1 MIRVISFLILLFTT
15 AYSEYKCFSY
25 NPKGFFLYHRVVAY
39 EPMLY
44 FEDINIT
51 LDDLKIL
58 FIVDD
63 KEVKKAFLEYSV
75 KGYKFY
81 SKENVC
87 GNMSHWGKDSCIY
100 DQADGGGFR
109 FDKHF
114 NILIDDF
121 NLRVFRGMPDTV
133 GIDTE
138 KRIGSYN
145 IKSYHKAKEITCP
158 KEMINLVKNYRY
170 YDRDKIPKGKYVCY
184 DDLGDAGNRF
194 EYWGCIRSKI
204 SCKTLSMRHFGYYP
218 TIKESKK
225 ALKRCKSY
233 RPNRD
238 FIDNK
243 NGLYVCYDYLNYQ
256 REYVGCFRAKKSCKK
271 LHKKSFGKYSNK
283 KEAKEA
289 YFRCLN
295 SIPYLNCNFE

>member
-25 NPKGFFLYHRVVAY
+25 NPKGFFLEHRLFVDNSIENFKDA
-39 EPMLY
+39 
-44 FEDINIT
+44 NIT
-51 LDDLKIL
+51 LDNLKIL
-58 FIVDD
+58 FVVNRG
-63 KEVKKAFLEYSV
+63 KVKKAFLEYGIKS
-75 KGYKFY
+75 YKFY
-81 SKENVC
+81 SQDNICEEE
-87 GNMSHWGKDSCIY
+87 SSWGKNSCVY
-100 DQADGGGFR
+100 DGADGGGFR
-109 FDKHF
+109 FNNRFD
-114 NILIDDF
+114 ILIDDF
-121 NLRVFRGMPDTV
+121 NLVVFRGEPDAG
-133 GIDTE
+133 GIDIE
-138 KRIGSYN
+138 KRVGSYD
-145 IKSYHKAKEITCP
+145 IKSYHRAKEITCP

-204 SCKTLSMRHFGYYP
+204 SCKTLSMRHFGYYL

-225 ALKRCKSY
+225 ALKRCKSS
-233 RPNRD
+233 RPNKD

-256 REYVGCFRAKKSCKK
+256 REYIGCFRAKKSCKK

-289 YFRCLN
+289 YFRCRN
-295 SIPYLNCNFE
+295 SLLYLKL